1 MLTVGIYKAVRWH
14 QPSLPVMDSLPLE
27 TLQQIFELACID
39 GGATGNSL
47 SLTSK
52 QIRAAAR
59 RARFHTLHIAADSD
73 GDIFPDFVAF
83 FKRECNSGPSERP
96 RVRHLYLT
104 LASLGDPLPGNTTQ
118 ALRDPQP
125 SSATPNCT
133 HEPPALPLEHL
144 TRRRARE
151 HAAQELLLL
160 VAPDLWTLVVHEAPD
175 GLHGQ
180 CPILEHTFPLLRDAT
195 LIRKSTNFARLL
207 SPDAEPP
214 RAVFPRATHL
224 HLIPLPYTNDLHL
237 SVWSILAPRVT
248 HLRVSD
254 VRNRHHIAQLAVAV
268 GVPMPPDMYP
278 VARLP
283 PPGSQP
289 LPRTYPSVRCLLMD
303 AAAWLKPRS
312 GAYDVSRRGKAA
324 MRRGLE
330 HIVRECR
337 RAEVDVKATLLEA
350 PEYASHSQLAK
361 ALVDQWLEQAVGA
374 KGWWNGLEGE

>member
-1 MLTVGIYKAVRWH
+1 
-14 QPSLPVMDSLPLE
+14 MDYLPLE
-27 TLQQIFELACID
+27 TLQQIFELACTD

-59 RARFHTLHIAADSD
+59 RARFHTLHVAADAD
-73 GDIFPDFVAF
+73 GNTFQEFVAF
-83 FKRECNSGPSERP
+83 LERECNSGHNERP
-96 RVRHLYLT
+96 RVRHLYIT
-104 LASLGDPLPGNTTQ
+104 LASLGDPPGKTTQ
-118 ALRDPQP
+118 ALRDPQS
-125 SSATPNCT
+125 SSATLVNT
-133 HEPPALPLEHL
+133 HESPALPLEHL
-144 TRRRARE
+144 TSRHSRE
-151 HAAQELLLL
+151 HAAQELLRL
-160 VAPDLWTLVVHEAPD
+160 VAQDLWTLVVHEAPD

-195 LIRKSTNFARLL
+195 LIRQSTDFARLL
-207 SPDAEPP
+207 NPNAEPP
-214 RAVFPRATHL
+214 CAIFPRATHL
-224 HLIPLPYTNDLHL
+224 HLIPLPYTNDLRL
-237 SVWSILAPRVT
+237 SAWSIFAPRIT

-268 GVPMPPDMYP
+268 GVPVPPDMYP

-283 PPGSQP
+283 PPGPQP

-303 AAAWLKPRS
+303 AAAWLKPRA

-330 HIVRECR
+330 NIVRECR
-337 RAEVDVKATLLEA
+337 RAEVDVQATLLEA

-361 ALVDQWLEQAVGA
+361 ALVDQWLEQAVGGR
-374 KGWWNGLEGE
+374 GWRNGLEGE